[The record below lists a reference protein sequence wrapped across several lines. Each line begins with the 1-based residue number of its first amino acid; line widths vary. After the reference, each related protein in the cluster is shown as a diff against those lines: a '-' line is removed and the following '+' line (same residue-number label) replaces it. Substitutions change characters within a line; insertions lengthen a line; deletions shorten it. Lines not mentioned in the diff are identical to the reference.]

1 MELEILSIPNKKT
14 YGLYCCPTQLLK
26 YVSVI
31 MSQPLATLLNVSVER
46 DEHAAPLFTDAD
58 ILPLNFLYY
67 KSVWLRMFKS

>member
-1 MELEILSIPNKKT
+1 MELEILSIPNEKT
-14 YGLYCCPTQLLK
+14 CGLHSCPTQLSK

-31 MSQPLATLLNVSVER
+31 ISQPLATLLNVSVER

>member
-14 YGLYCCPTQLLK
+14 CGLYSCPTQLLK

-31 MSQPLATLLNVSVER
+31 ISQPLATLLNVSVER

-67 KSVWLRMFKS
+67 KSVWLRMFKR